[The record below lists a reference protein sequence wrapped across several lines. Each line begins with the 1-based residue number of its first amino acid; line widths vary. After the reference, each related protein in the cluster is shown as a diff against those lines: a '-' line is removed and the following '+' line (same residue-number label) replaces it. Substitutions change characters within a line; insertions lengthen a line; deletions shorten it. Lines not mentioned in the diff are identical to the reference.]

1 MMGESNRTMGTPGPW
16 QIHSTYTEHGLT
28 MNDGAIVVMGADGER
43 VCLVDYQGDAPARK
57 RYKAESAGRDANARL
72 IAAAPELL
80 EALKMFIHGVK
91 EGHIVARD
99 PDFIEG
105 RGFGIAVEMALASL
119 AKAGG

>member
-72 IAAAPELL
+72 IASAPELL
-80 EALKMFIHGVK
+80 EALRGVAIMLNTELK
-91 EGHIVARD
+91 SYEGEPWAQKVRA
-99 PDFIEG
+99 E
-105 RGFGIAVEMALASL
+105 L